1 LQVKASFFSL
11 LSSLIS
17 DLPKLANE
25 KADKLCPVVLSRL
38 GENDP
43 LVCPSLWEAVHSV
56 TTIQVLN
63 ILYIFTVLELYA
75 ITILLYYYITNVYYD
90 ITVSFTEGFT
100 SVAWYR
106 LMNYIYAKSRY
117 KYLHFQANAIIPTC
131 NKSNE
136 LTQFSL
142 VIQY

>member
-43 LVCPSLWEAVHSV
+43 LVHSV